1 MDSDIPLPPPCRARQ
16 QTALSRY
23 PPHHRSDY
31 FTFDCSL
38 PSSDPPLFSS
48 DDFQSSA
55 LENYHNGSDQLHQ
68 QHQQHQQQ
76 QQEEEEEEEWN
87 AATRPGSSG
96 SRAQTQTT
104 RKRQYRGTWWGEE
117 EAEMKNKIM
126 LKKGD
131 RYATAGKKRRTEFKD
146 KRNIDS
152 GVWFGSDDSVE
163 SAVSNNSELEG
174 NDCNGR
180 VVPGPYYATG
190 VAGGA
195 GAGAGTDGRSEYLE
209 TTEEQTAILR
219 GPIFARSRQ
228 AVDRANATKAMQ
240 VDEPSEHRQARKII
254 TECLETGLEFIDIS
268 NLNLRT
274 IPSGLLRPIAQFTKY
289 PIISEMDKIPSVS
302 PPNCEQFF
310 SSFEP
315 FLCLFMTNNRLK
327 TLPAEVFEL
336 SNLSVLSV
344 RHNELE
350 QIPGSI
356 GNLTKL
362 RELNVGGNQLSYL
375 PFEVLQLLQKNHTH
389 MRQLAVHPNPFVMP
403 ESSIV
408 AEWHCNVASDGVFT
422 QRGQE
427 ERKEEGDEAISV
439 PAPLST
445 EIRPASAGSV
455 PIPILIAKGI
465 VQFFDAEGRPVAVP
479 EPITNSNTST
489 TSSSS
494 SPYSPTLSSTS
505 PSSSPSSSLFS
516 PSLRDIALRAY
527 NRGPQISHLI
537 DPDTFA
543 GPAII
548 LDLLKHAEKV
558 RDAGGKKCSVCARPF
573 VITRA
578 QWIEWWDCESH
589 GMSAPRHGGDGG
601 GVGVGVGVEE
611 DDYGVLRTLRAE
623 MSRIAR
629 GRALK
634 PLPFLREVCCWGC
647 APGFGSGR
655 EFVEEGR

>member
-1 MDSDIPLPPPCRARQ
+1 MDSDIPLPPPRRARQ
-16 QTALSRY
+16 QPALSRY
-23 PPHHRSDY
+23 TPHHRSDY
-31 FTFDCSL
+31 FTFDCNL

-55 LENYHNGSDQLHQ
+55 LENYHNSSEQLHQ
-68 QHQQHQQQ
+68 QQQHQHQQQ
-76 QQEEEEEEEWN
+76 EWN
-87 AATRPGSSG
+87 AATRPGCSG
-96 SRAQTQTT
+96 NRAQTQTT

-117 EAEMKNKIM
+117 EAGMMKKKM
-126 LKKGD
+126 LKKD
-131 RYATAGKKRRTEFKD
+131 NRYATAEKKRRTEFKE
-146 KRNIDS
+146 KRNLDS
-152 GVWFGSDDSVE
+152 GVWLGSDDSVE
-163 SAVSNNSELEG
+163 SALSNNSELEG
-174 NDCNGR
+174 DNYNGR
-180 VVPGPYYATG
+180 VVPGPYYGTG
-190 VAGGA
+190 VAGVGA
-195 GAGAGTDGRSEYLE
+195 GAGAGAATDGGSGYLE
-209 TTEEQTAILR
+209 TREEQTAILR

-228 AVDRANATKAMQ
+228 AVDRANTTKAMQ
-240 VDEPSEHRQARKII
+240 VDDEPYEHRQARKII
-254 TECLETGLEFIDIS
+254 AECLETGLEFIDIS

-289 PIISEMDKIPSVS
+289 PIIAEMDELPSLS

-336 SNLSVLSV
+336 SNLSVLSI

-375 PFEVLQLLQKNHTH
+375 PFEVLQLLQKSDTH

-403 ESSIV
+403 ESSNV
-408 AEWHCNVASDGVFT
+408 AEWHCNVVSDGMFT

-427 ERKEEGDEAISV
+427 AKKEERDEATSA
-439 PAPLST
+439 PAPSST

-465 VQFFDAEGRPVAVP
+465 VQFFDAEGRPVAAP
-479 EPITNSNTST
+479 EPITNSNTIT
-489 TSSSS
+489 P
-494 SPYSPTLSSTS
+494 SPS
-505 PSSSPSSSLFS
+505 PSSSFSPTLPSSSSSLFS

-527 NRGPQISHLI
+527 NRGPQISDLI
-537 DPDTFA
+537 EPDTFA

-548 LDLLKHAEKV
+548 LELLKHAEKV
-558 RDAGGKKCSVCARPF
+558 RDAGGKKCSGCARPF

-589 GMSAPRHGGDGG
+589 GMGAPRHGGSGLPLG
-601 GVGVGVGVEE
+601 
-611 DDYGVLRTLRAE
+611 
-623 MSRIAR
+623 SAR
-629 GRALK
+629 R
-634 PLPFLREVCCWGC
+634 
-647 APGFGSGR
+647 
-655 EFVEEGR
+655 

>member
-1 MDSDIPLPPPCRARQ
+1 MDSDVPLPPPRRARQ
-16 QTALSRY
+16 QPALSRH
-23 PPHHRSDY
+23 PPHHHRSDY
-31 FTFDCSL
+31 FTFDRNL

-55 LENYHNGSDQLHQ
+55 LENYHDGSDQLH
-68 QHQQHQQQ
+68 HQQKQQ
-76 QQEEEEEEEWN
+76 WT

-96 SRAQTQTT
+96 NRAQTQTT

-117 EAEMKNKIM
+117 EAEMKEKMM
-126 LKKGD
+126 LKKGS
-131 RYATAGKKRRTEFKD
+131 RYATAEKKRRTEFAD
-146 KRNIDS
+146 KRNLDS
-152 GVWFGSDDSVE
+152 GVWLGSDDSVE
-163 SAVSNNSELEG
+163 SALSNNSELEG
-174 NDCNGR
+174 DDCNGR

-190 VAGGA
+190 VAGA
-195 GAGAGTDGRSEYLE
+195 GTGGTDGGSGDPKTREK
-209 TTEEQTAILR
+209 QTAILR

-228 AVDRANATKAMQ
+228 AVDRTNTTKAMQ
-240 VDEPSEHRQARKII
+240 VDEPYEHRQARKII
-254 TECLETGLEFIDIS
+254 TECLEAGLEFIDIS

-274 IPSGLLRPIAQFTKY
+274 IPSGLLQPIAQFTKY
-289 PIISEMDKIPSVS
+289 PKIAEMDKIPSLS

-315 FLCLFMTNNRLK
+315 FLCLFLTNNRLK

-336 SNLSVLSV
+336 SNLSVLSI

-356 GNLTKL
+356 RNLTKL
-362 RELNVGGNQLSYL
+362 RELNVGGNQLTYL
-375 PFEVLQLLQKNHTH
+375 PFEVLQLLQKSDTH

-403 ESSIV
+403 ENSNV

-422 QRGQE
+422 QRGKAK
-427 ERKEEGDEAISV
+427 KEEGNEVTS
-439 PAPLST
+439 APEPSST
-445 EIRPASAGSV
+445 EVRPASAGSL

-465 VQFFDAEGRPVAVP
+465 VQFLDAEGRPVDAP
-479 EPITNSNTST
+479 EPITNSHTITPSP
-489 TSSSS
+489 SS
-494 SPYSPTLSSTS
+494 SPVSPTLSS
-505 PSSSPSSSLFS
+505 PSSSSSSSLFS

-537 DPDTFA
+537 EPDTFA

-548 LDLLKHAEKV
+548 LELLKQAEKV
-558 RDAGGKKCSVCARPF
+558 RDAGGKKCSVCARSF

-589 GMSAPRHGGDGG
+589 GMGAPRHGSS
-601 GVGVGVGVEE
+601 GVGVE
-611 DDYGVLRTLRAE
+611 DDGHDYGVSRTLREE

-647 APGFGSGR
+647 VPGFESAR
-655 EFVEEGR
+655 RTAEEERQ